1 LSRSQ
6 SGYHSTKG
14 KAHKATAF
22 GIKKLFQTQ
31 QDPLNMCVRVKP
43 DRGKAGG
50 AEPRKIRYVDLISTT
65 NQFSNIANPINPASG
80 SAV

>member
-1 LSRSQ
+1 
-6 SGYHSTKG
+6 
-14 KAHKATAF
+14 
-22 GIKKLFQTQ
+22 
-31 QDPLNMCVRVKP
+31 MCVRVKP